1 MTSVNKLLPI
11 NIKGTNDITGT
22 YSTVCL
28 LANANTELSGN
39 TYTKALAV
47 ACDLSAG
54 YVLTLSGDTFL
65 RGRTDVSGSLYV
77 NGTQI
82 TGSGGGGG
90 SQDLSSVLFY
100 GTNANNQVIRDLSGI
115 VSTNLDISANT
126 VFNQSY
132 MPGRLEDIDT
142 ATTATFNMV
151 FPLRLFYNFYNNG
164 TTVVNLPSISTLTA
178 SQQTQLTFN
187 KATGGILNIF
197 PSAGNT
203 LRLPNGAIVAN
214 YLWNTPT
221 NMLIIHCTPI
231 GGGTW
236 RICYVETPVDDTL
249 GDVMFRG
256 NQASTY
262 LDMNY
267 NSIDNASSVNALD
280 MTSTNLIT
288 ANQLYTENFYYS
300 NISADI
306 AITNWQAQLP
316 AYTTN
321 GLYLQYVGSATYT
334 GTAGIVTSG
343 SALYVFQIVRG
354 IGNGAYFLTYFPP
367 GTTSQQAFT
376 MQASVNQ
383 TFTFKTINYTLQPGQ
398 YIWGCWYQ
406 SQQNVSATLNTFIKT
421 SGGTI
426 LAQEA
431 GVYPGNDYPN
441 WIFKSLPFTI
451 TTPTDVFFEATSV
464 ATSFNSSVVI
474 TGLELT
480 QTGAMVVT
488 DTVTNKTATIS
499 GTQSFLNSLYVNSGL
514 QVDSGG
520 IDVVGGISTSTAFG
534 SSNISINSPYGSTSK
549 ANNSG
554 DIISIGSAVNQDMS
568 SNVAGN
574 YRVIAIGNGSNA
586 GTSVLQDAVSV
597 GYNTKCTDNAIYS
610 VAIGSRASARGSYTV
625 AIAPNALAGSNEG
638 CIGGSNAVVG
648 FGACGSAV
656 YNGFGVLSSI
666 QNVYVGTRAGY
677 NAADNQNTGIGF
689 QALWQMNGRNG
700 VTANGNSG
708 KITQKNTS
716 LGYNAGA
723 LRTGYNNCTF
733 LGAEADASVEN
744 LVNATAIGWGAQAD
758 ISNAIFLGST
768 GTKTK
773 VMGDLYGVT
782 TINGSAYPPVSG
794 AGDLA
799 TVLQAGNKASTFI
812 DMSGNYINS
821 TGLDLASATVE
832 YSRITPYIVDASA
845 ITPQGGIQFFCR
857 DGTGAMTTFQT
868 MAIKHSLIELNRPT
882 QIFSGFI
889 NAIKSIIYSTST
901 NVVSVWGNYVGNH
914 VRINPTVF
922 SLMFLTIGNASL
934 YTGSI
939 TRLENTSANY
949 AILRVGAG
957 TWAGKYG
964 NGTTDYTLYPGQT
977 IIVYADTTDYLVEQ
991 VIGVPPIYRRY
1002 NQATQT
1008 LTTANTNYVALF
1020 NTPDLAAAGSTA
1032 GIMSWGGAQLT
1043 YSAGTFTNNTSGP
1056 MTINVV
1062 ANITYATITS
1072 IRYIGYNPTN
1082 TTRNPYDR
1090 FSYNVYPANSTGA
1103 AGITFT
1109 LYLAVGDG
1117 FTVNVQSAQAN
1128 QVISS
1133 ATVQGAMSTIII
1145 TRID

>member
-47 ACDLSAG
+47 ACDLSAS

-100 GTNANNQVIRDLSGI
+100 GTNANNQVIRDLSGL

-132 MPGRLEDIDT
+132 MPGRLENINT

-151 FPLRLFYNFYNNG
+151 FPLHNYYNFYNNG
-164 TTVVNLPSISTLTA
+164 TTVVNLPSITTLTGN
-178 SQQTQLTFN
+178 QQTQLTLN
-187 KATGGILNIF
+187 KSTGGILNIY
-197 PSAGNT
+197 PSAANT
-203 LRLPNGAIVAN
+203 LRLPNGSTVAN

-221 NMLIIHCTPI
+221 NMLVIHCSVVS
-231 GGGTW
+231 GGTW
-236 RICYVETPVDDTL
+236 RISYVETPGNDTL
-249 GDVMFRG
+249 GDVMLRG

-262 LDMNY
+262 LDMNF
-267 NSIDNASSVNALD
+267 NSIDNASSVNATD
-280 MTSTNLIT
+280 MTSTNLIS

-306 AITNWQAQLP
+306 AITNWQAQTP
-316 AYTTN
+316 NYSPTN

-354 IGNGAYFLTYFPP
+354 VGNAAYFLTYFPP

-383 TFTFKTINYTLQPGQ
+383 TFTFKTINYSLQPGQ

-421 SGGTI
+421 TGGTI

-431 GVYPGNDYPN
+431 GVFPGNDFPN

-451 TTPTDVFFEATSV
+451 ATPTDVFFEATSV
-464 ATSFNSSVVI
+464 ARSFNSSVVI

-568 SNVAGN
+568 SNVLGN
-574 YRVIAIGNGSNA
+574 YRVIAIGNGANTGIA
-586 GTSVLQDAVSV
+586 TLQDAVSI
-597 GYNTKCTDNAIYS
+597 GYNSRCSGLYS
-610 VAIGSRASARGSYTV
+610 VAIGSRAQAKGNYTV
-625 AIAPNALAGSNEG
+625 AIAPDALAGSNEG
-638 CIGGSNAVVG
+638 CIGGSNAVLG
-648 FGACGSAV
+648 FGACGSSV
-656 YNGFGVLSSI
+656 YNGFSVLSSI

-708 KITQKNTS
+708 KITQKNTA

-744 LVNATAIGWGAQAD
+744 LVNATAIGWGAQVD
-758 ISNAIFLGST
+758 VSNCIVLGST

-773 VMGDLYGVT
+773 VTGDLFGVT
-782 TINGSAYPPVSG
+782 TINGAAYPPISG
-794 AGDLA
+794 AGNLA

-812 DMSGNYINS
+812 DLSGNNIIS
-821 TGLDLASATVE
+821 TGKDSASNTVE
-832 YSRITPYIVDASA
+832 YMRIMPHIYDSSASN
-845 ITPQGGIQFFCR
+845 PQGGIRFFCR
-857 DGTGAMTTFQT
+857 NGTATMDTYEPMSITQPMIALNSPVRLANGFHQAYKIFTLSATTNFG
-868 MAIKHSLIELNRPT
+868 PT
-882 QIFSGFI
+882 YSEWVGSYMFI
-889 NAIKSIIYSTST
+889 NQTGGAWTMQLPAPAGFAGSISYIKNVSSVNLTLSTPSGT
-901 NVVSVWGNYVGNH
+901 FHGNYG
-914 VRINPTVF
+914 
-922 SLMFLTIGNASL
+922 SLASTIMIVPQQAL
-934 YTGSI
+934 VI
-939 TRLENTSANY
+939 
-949 AILRVGAG
+949 VGAL
-957 TWAGKYG
+957 TNWEVV
-964 NGTTDYTLYPGQT
+964 DVL
-977 IIVYADTTDYLVEQ
+977 
-991 VIGVPPIYRRY
+991 GVPYSYRRY
-1002 NQATQT
+1002 NSAAQVLTPANSNQT
-1008 LTTANTNYVALF
+1008 LLF
-1020 NTPDLAAAGSTA
+1020 NTDETVTIATSTLYSTNTW
-1032 GIMSWGGAQLT
+1032 MGARLT
-1043 YSAGTFTNNTSGP
+1043 YSAGIFT
-1056 MTINVV
+1056 
-1062 ANITYATITS
+1062 
-1072 IRYIGYNPTN
+1072 
-1082 TTRNPYDR
+1082 
-1090 FSYNVYPANSTGA
+1090 NSTGQNMN
-1103 AGITFT
+1103 INVNIFT
-1109 LYLAVGDG
+1109 YA
-1117 FTVNVQSAQAN
+1117 
-1128 QVISS
+1128 SS
-1133 ATVQGAMSTIII
+1133 ATNTKYMWIQLNSTRFPTSTSIGWCVLPANTTQSLTSNATFVLASGDSFQVIGQSTLNNINYGTNIANSSLQTAITI
-1145 TRID
+1145 TRL